1 MPKSP
6 PALTIG
12 NVAEATGLSV
22 AALRSWEERHGFPV
36 AGRTT
41 SGHRRYSAED
51 VERILEVQ
59 RDRTAGR
66 SLEAAIARVRSRD
79 ERAETSMFAAVRRR
93 RPDLPVH
100 TLSKR
105 AMTAISRSIED
116 ECASRA
122 ERPLLIG
129 CFERERFYRQSE
141 LRWREL
147 ARTASRAVVFADFP
161 RHRARS
167 AVTEIAL
174 AGPHDPLGREWA
186 VVCDAADATACVLGV
201 ELPPDR
207 DGRRRYESIWSV
219 EPDVVE
225 VAAAVGIALAQ
236 RAVPSLEL
244 ETARPPI
251 DEASV
256 LARAAAVTSRVVA
269 YLDR

>member
-22 AALRSWEERHGFPV
+22 AALRSWEDRHGFPV
-36 AGRTT
+36 ADRTA
-41 SGHRRYSAED
+41 SGHRRYSAEH
-51 VERILEVQ
+51 VEQILEVR
-59 RDRTAGR
+59 RDRAAGR
-66 SLEAAIARVRSRD
+66 SLEAAIARVRARNG
-79 ERAETSMFAAVRRR
+79 RAETSMFAAVRRR

-129 CFERERFYRQSE
+129 CFEREQFYRRSE

-147 ARTASRAVVFADFP
+147 ARTARRAVVFADFP
-161 RHRARS
+161 RHRTRS
-167 AVTEIAL
+167 AVIEIAL
-174 AGPHDPLGREWA
+174 GGADPLGREWA
-186 VVCDAADATACVLGV
+186 VVCDAADATACLLGV

-225 VAAAVGIALAQ
+225 VAATVGIALAQ
-236 RAVPSLEL
+236 RAVPSLKL
-244 ETARPPI
+244 EVARPST
-251 DEASV
+251 DEVSI
-256 LARAAAVTSRVVA
+256 LARAAAVTSRVVD